1 MGQAPKVNTGG
12 EGCVY
17 LGYIKQTLGGKLI
30 FVQFLAHPNILYK
43 RLNRLVG
50 EIK

>member
-1 MGQAPKVNTGG
+1 MGALSTFLAAPPTGELSAKPTEGVN
-12 EGCVY
+12 
-17 LGYIKQTLGGKLI
+17 L
-30 FVQFLAHPNILYK
+30 LAHPNILYK